1 MSTSSAASSLI
12 TLSENRHRLLVT
24 VRRESSTA
32 DWSLLE
38 ESGRTV
44 MEQISARKNR
54 CVLLDLSEVDYL
66 GSSSIAFLMRIWKH
80 INQLDGRMVV
90 VISDPKVYE
99 IIRLSGLVKIWT
111 IFDNVKAAER
121 QLREERQIGRNIG
134 PMLFLSGL
142 LALVVSGGLFAL
154 QWFTDGEPSRTQLI
168 SQLSLGALA
177 AILLLWATRIFT
189 SGFRWATLAAAAIAC
204 GLCAHS
210 AYAIFGPPRAA
221 VADNPPA
228 NSAEGPSKKSAD
240 KSPGREQDSPTEAVA
255 ESPQSADAET
265 PVSASPDTPV
275 EPATKPSREE

>member
-1 MSTSSAASSLI
+1 VSTSSAASSLI

-44 MEQISARKNR
+44 IEQISTRKNR

-134 PMLFLSGL
+134 PMLFLMGL

-154 QWFTDGEPSRTQLI
+154 QWFTDGESSRTQLV

-189 SGFRWATLAAAAIAC
+189 SGFRWVTLTAAAIAC

-221 VADNPPA
+221 VANNPPA
-228 NSAEGPSKKSAD
+228 KTAEGSSEKSAD
-240 KSPGREQDSPTEAVA
+240 KSAGREPDSSKEAVT
-255 ESPQSADAET
+255 ERPQGADAEA
-265 PVSASPDTPV
+265 PAPASQNTPV
-275 EPATKPSREE
+275 EPTTKPSGEE